1 MKSNAESYQAMN
13 MGPRNLLILFFS
25 AVAVS
30 LVILIILSSLVFKNL
45 SLDFNTHMPET
56 TPDIGTQ
63 FSSQTQS
70 MNPDSK
76 ADSVSRATV
85 NVPPE
90 SMEPAAPGAGKSDA
104 MSKDQNATDTAPV
117 TDDAALENHAPLPL
131 DNKIDNKIETNEVPL
146 PSAPRSGLEKAAQN
160 SKNNAANSHAITRS
174 TAERKIEPMAPVYA
188 PDTSGNNETP
198 ESNAP
203 PVPGQ

>member
-1 MKSNAESYQAMN
+1 MKSNVESYQAMN

-56 TPDIGTQ
+56 TPDIGSQ

-76 ADSVSRATV
+76 ADNVSRATV

-90 SMEPAAPGAGKSDA
+90 SVEPALPAQGTA
-104 MSKDQNATDTAPV
+104 KDQNAADTAPV
-117 TDDAALENHAPLPL
+117 TDDAVLENNAPLPL
-131 DNKIDNKIETNEVPL
+131 DNKIDNSMDTNVAPL
-146 PSAPRSGLEKAAQN
+146 PATTKSGTEKA
-160 SKNNAANSHAITRS
+160 SKTNVSTPRAIMRPP
-174 TAERKIEPMAPVYA
+174 AERKIEPMAPAYN
-188 PDTSGNNETP
+188 PDNSNANEAP
-198 ESNAP
+198 ESSSP

>member
-1 MKSNAESYQAMN
+1 MN

-45 SLDFNTHMPET
+45 SLDFNTHLPET
-56 TPDIGTQ
+56 TPDIGPQ
-63 FSSQTQS
+63 FSNQTQS

-76 ADSVSRATV
+76 ADNVSRATV

-90 SMEPAAPGAGKSDA
+90 SVEPAATTSDKTEGKPGQGAGNTPP
-104 MSKDQNATDTAPV
+104 M
-117 TDDAALENHAPLPL
+117 TDDAVLEN
-131 DNKIDNKIETNEVPL
+131 NVPL
-146 PSAPRSGLEKAAQN
+146 PPMNDAVETDDNLTPPTAPKTTPEKSVKGNATAPRS
-160 SKNNAANSHAITRS
+160 SRT
-174 TAERKIEPMAPVYA
+174 ERKPDQPMAPVYA
-188 PDTSGNNETP
+188 PDTSGG
-198 ESNAP
+198 SDSDQSSGP

>member
-1 MKSNAESYQAMN
+1 MKSNTESYQSMN

-45 SLDFNTHMPET
+45 NLDFNTHMPES
-56 TPDIGTQ
+56 TPDIGRQ
-63 FSSQTQS
+63 FSNTAPA

-76 ADSVSRATV
+76 ADNVSRATV

-90 SMEPAAPGAGKSDA
+90 SAEPAPAAGSEKAEIKDKADKSAMDNAPISDD
-104 MSKDQNATDTAPV
+104 SV
-117 TDDAALENHAPLPL
+117 LENNSPLPL
-131 DNKIDNKIETNEVPL
+131 GDTIESDRPPVASPAKPSTDKSSSAKGAIGSSRTSRSAAEHKTD
-146 PSAPRSGLEKAAQN
+146 SAPANNTPDLPAYDDVSG
-160 SKNNAANSHAITRS
+160 
-174 TAERKIEPMAPVYA
+174 
-188 PDTSGNNETP
+188 DSGQ
-198 ESNAP
+198 SNGP

>member
-1 MKSNAESYQAMN
+1 MKMNTESFQSMN

-45 SLDFNTHMPET
+45 SLDFNTHMPES
-56 TPDIGTQ
+56 TPDIGRQ
-63 FSSQTQS
+63 FTGAGPT

-76 ADSVSRATV
+76 ADNVSRATV

-90 SMEPAAPGAGKSDA
+90 SVEPVAEACKAGA
-104 MSKDQNATDTAPV
+104 KDKAPV
-117 TDDAALENHAPLPL
+117 TDNAPVSDDSVLENNTPLPL
-131 DNKIDNKIETNEVPL
+131 GDTVETDSPPVASPAKPEKSTKGNATAPSSARASRRAEPAPANNNPPELPAYDNINSD
-146 PSAPRSGLEKAAQN
+146 SGQ
-160 SKNNAANSHAITRS
+160 
-174 TAERKIEPMAPVYA
+174 
-188 PDTSGNNETP
+188 
-198 ESNAP
+198 SNGP

>member
-1 MKSNAESYQAMN
+1 MKSNVESYQAMN

-56 TPDIGTQ
+56 TPDIGSQ

-76 ADSVSRATV
+76 ADNVSRATV

-90 SMEPAAPGAGKSDA
+90 SVEPALPAKGTA
-104 MSKDQNATDTAPV
+104 KDQNAADTAPV
-117 TDDAALENHAPLPL
+117 TDDAVLENNAPLPL
-131 DNKIDNKIETNEVPL
+131 DNKLDNSLETNEAPL
-146 PSAPRSGLEKAAQN
+146 PVTPKAEKA
-160 SKNNAANSHAITRS
+160 KTNASTPRAILRPPT
-174 TAERKIEPMAPVYA
+174 ERKSEPMAPAYI
-188 PDTSGNNETP
+188 PDNSSNNETP
-198 ESNAP
+198 ESSSP

>member
-1 MKSNAESYQAMN
+1 MKTNAESYQSMN

-45 SLDFNTHMPET
+45 SLDFNTHLPET
-56 TPDIGTQ
+56 TPDIGRQ
-63 FSSQTQS
+63 FSNQTQS

-90 SMEPAAPGAGKSDA
+90 SVEPAASSGADAKKMDSGAANTSPVSDD
-104 MSKDQNATDTAPV
+104 S
-117 TDDAALENHAPLPL
+117 ALENNAPLPL
-131 DNKIDNKIETNEVPL
+131 GDTMGTDEAPL
-146 PSAPRSGLEKAAQN
+146 PTTAKPNAEKPSSLKTTTPPRSSRPA
-160 SKNNAANSHAITRS
+160 
-174 TAERKIEPMAPVYA
+174 AERRSEQLAPAYPADV
-188 PDTSGNNETP
+188 PSNSGDSE
-198 ESNAP
+198 ESSGP

>member
-1 MKSNAESYQAMN
+1 MKSNVESYQAMN

-76 ADSVSRATV
+76 ADNVSRATV

-90 SMEPAAPGAGKSDA
+90 SVEPAAPANGKA
-104 MSKDQNATDTAPV
+104 DTTTKEPSAADMVPV
-117 TDDAALENHAPLPL
+117 TDDAVLENKAPLPV
-131 DNKIDNKIETNEVPL
+131 DNKIETNEAPL
-146 PSAPRSGLEKAAQN
+146 PAAPKASMEKASQG
-160 SKNNAANSHAITRS
+160 SRNNASTSHAITRPPV
-174 TAERKIEPMAPVYA
+174 ERKIEPMSPVYT
-188 PDTSGNNETP
+188 PDTSSNNETP
-198 ESNAP
+198 ESNEP

>member
-1 MKSNAESYQAMN
+1 MKSNVESYQAMN

-45 SLDFNTHMPET
+45 SLDFNTHLPET
-56 TPDIGTQ
+56 TPDIGRQ
-63 FSSQTQS
+63 FSTQTQS

-90 SMEPAAPGAGKSDA
+90 NAEPVASNGTEAKKVDQGAINTGPVSDD
-104 MSKDQNATDTAPV
+104 S
-117 TDDAALENHAPLPL
+117 ALENNAPLPL
-131 DNKIDNKIETNEVPL
+131 GDTVETEEAPL
-146 PSAPRSGLEKAAQN
+146 PVPALKPSAEKPASIKTSPA
-160 SKNNAANSHAITRS
+160 TRS
-174 TAERKIEPMAPVYA
+174 SRPATERKSEQMVPAYPADVPSNSGGNSGVEEP
-188 PDTSGNNETP
+188 SG
-198 ESNAP
+198 P

>member
-1 MKSNAESYQAMN
+1 MKSNTESYQSMN

-45 SLDFNTHMPET
+45 SLDFNTHLPET
-56 TPDIGTQ
+56 TPDIGRQ

-90 SMEPAAPGAGKSDA
+90 SVEPAATSDSSAKKVDQGAA
-104 MSKDQNATDTAPV
+104 NTAPV
-117 TDDAALENHAPLPL
+117 SDDSALENNAPLPL
-131 DNKIDNKIETNEVPL
+131 GDSLGTGGADEQTL
-146 PSAPRSGLEKAAQN
+146 PPAPKPNAEKPASVKNSAASRASRPA
-160 SKNNAANSHAITRS
+160 T
-174 TAERKIEPMAPVYA
+174 ERKSDVMTPAYPV
-188 PDTSGNNETP
+188 DSSGS
-198 ESNAP
+198 SNDAQDSSGP

>member
-1 MKSNAESYQAMN
+1 

-45 SLDFNTHMPET
+45 SLDFNTHLPES
-56 TPDIGTQ
+56 TPDIGRQ
-63 FSSQTQS
+63 FSNGPS

-76 ADSVSRATV
+76 ADSVTRATV

-90 SMEPAAPGAGKSDA
+90 SVDP
-104 MSKDQNATDTAPV
+104 TTAPDKKDKADTPV
-117 TDDAALENHAPLPL
+117 MDSAPMSDDSVLENNAPLPL
-131 DNKIDNKIETNEVPL
+131 GDTVGTEATPV
-146 PSAPRSGLEKAAQN
+146 PSAIN
-160 SKNNAANSHAITRS
+160 S
-174 TAERKIEPMAPVYA
+174 TAEKTSGKTAAPAPRTPRPSAERPANPAPVA
-188 PDTSGNNETP
+188 PLAPAGDAIDSQSSGG
-198 ESNAP
+198 P